1 MKHLIKIV
9 PFFLFIGIIFSQR
22 QPSNTGMSGNP
33 LKGNNFIRQYQL
45 SVYTVASESSDSIR
59 VLSYLSIPNHVLQFV
74 KSSKGFKASYEAT
87 ISIKR
92 KKGDLVGRKN
102 WSNDLITKT
111 YLESTS
117 KEIFN
122 IHFNEFRVPLGE
134 DYIISAELLDRDS
147 NSSGIISKNLKL
159 KKHSKDL
166 SLYSPF
172 FLDYLNGDWGLIDNE
187 IPLFRNILGEQLV
200 RTTVFVSGKVSPGPY
215 EIDVIVTNPKKQQLW
230 EKTFQSVAQN
240 NYFEKR
246 IIIPDEISQ
255 QGLRSKVDIILKQN
269 GKQKKES
276 VILSISRLGISSSVG
291 NISQAIQNM
300 RYILDDDEW
309 KKLSKAKSDEQERL
323 FIEYWLSRD
332 PTPETKENELM
343 DEYFSRINYSNVNF
357 KTYTDGWKSDMGM
370 IYVLFGPPDD
380 LEVYNDPLSRMYQQ
394 RWHYYRINKFF
405 DFVDEN
411 GFGDYKLTT
420 PFFRARS
427 W

>member
-9 PFFLFIGIIFSQR
+9 LLFLFIGIIFSQR

-102 WSNDLITKT
+102 WSNDLITRT

-215 EIDVIVTNPKKQQLW
+215 DIDVIVTNPKKQQLW

>member
-215 EIDVIVTNPKKQQLW
+215 DIDVIVTNPKKQQLW

-370 IYVLFGPPDD
+370 IYILFGPPDD

>member
-9 PFFLFIGIIFSQR
+9 LFFLFIGIIFSQR

-309 KKLSKAKSDEQERL
+309 KRLRKAKSDEQERL
-323 FIEYWLSRD
+323 FIEYWVGRD

>member
-9 PFFLFIGIIFSQR
+9 PLFLFIGIIFSQR

-255 QGLRSKVDIILKQN
+255 QSLRSKVDIILKQN

>member
-9 PFFLFIGIIFSQR
+9 PLFLFIGIIFSQR

-215 EIDVIVTNPKKQQLW
+215 EIDVRVTNPKKQQLW

-332 PTPETKENELM
+332 PTPETKENEIM

>member
-215 EIDVIVTNPKKQQLW
+215 EIDVIVINPKKQQLW

-246 IIIPDEISQ
+246 IFIPDEISQ
-255 QGLRSKVDIILKQN
+255 QGLRSIVDIILKQN

>member
-159 KKHSKDL
+159 KKHSKGL

>member
-9 PFFLFIGIIFSQR
+9 PLFLFIGIIFSQR

-166 SLYSPF
+166 SLFSPF

-215 EIDVIVTNPKKQQLW
+215 DIDVIVTNPKKQQLW

>member
-9 PFFLFIGIIFSQR
+9 PLFLFIGIIFSQR

-74 KSSKGFKASYEAT
+74 KSSKYFKASYEAT

-102 WSNDLITKT
+102 WSNDLITRT

>member
-1 MKHLIKIV
+1 MKYLIKIV
-9 PFFLFIGIIFSQR
+9 LFLFFIGILFSQR

-230 EKTFQSVAQN
+230 EKTFQSVSQN

>member
-9 PFFLFIGIIFSQR
+9 PVFLFIGIIFSQR

-159 KKHSKDL
+159 KKHSKGL

>member
-9 PFFLFIGIIFSQR
+9 PLFLFIGIIFSQR

-230 EKTFQSVAQN
+230 DKTFQSVAQN

-343 DEYFSRINYSNVNF
+343 DEYFSRISYSNVNF

>member
-1 MKHLIKIV
+1 MKHFIKIV
-9 PFFLFIGIIFSQR
+9 LFFLFIGIIFSQR

>member
-22 QPSNTGMSGNP
+22 QPSSTGMSGNP

>member
-9 PFFLFIGIIFSQR
+9 PLFLFIGIIFSQR

-200 RTTVFVSGKVSPGPY
+200 RTTVFVSGSVSPGPY

>member
-9 PFFLFIGIIFSQR
+9 PLFLFIGIIFSQR

-200 RTTVFVSGKVSPGPY
+200 RTTVFVSGNVSPGPY

>member
-1 MKHLIKIV
+1 MKHFIKIV
-9 PFFLFIGIIFSQR
+9 LFFLFIGIIFSQR

-102 WSNDLITKT
+102 WSNDLITRT

>member
-102 WSNDLITKT
+102 WSNDLITRT

-215 EIDVIVTNPKKQQLW
+215 DIDVIVTNPKKQQLW

>member
-343 DEYFSRINYSNVNF
+343 DEYFSRISYSNVNF

>member
-1 MKHLIKIV
+1 MKHFIKIV
-9 PFFLFIGIIFSQR
+9 LFFLFIGIIFSQR

-172 FLDYLNGDWGLIDNE
+172 FLDYLNGDWGLVDNE

>member
-9 PFFLFIGIIFSQR
+9 PLFLFIGIIFSQR

-122 IHFNEFRVPLGE
+122 IHFNEFRLPLGE

>member
-200 RTTVFVSGKVSPGPY
+200 RTTVIVSGSVSPGPY
-215 EIDVIVTNPKKQQLW
+215 EIDEIVTNPKKQQLW
-230 EKTFQSVAQN
+230 VKTIQSVAQN

-309 KKLSKAKSDEQERL
+309 KKLSKANSDEQERL

-332 PTPETKENELM
+332 PTPETEENELM
-343 DEYFSRINYSNVNF
+343 DEYFSRISYSNVNF

>member
-9 PFFLFIGIIFSQR
+9 LFFLFIGIIFSQR

>member
-1 MKHLIKIV
+1 M
-9 PFFLFIGIIFSQR
+9 
-22 QPSNTGMSGNP
+22 
-33 LKGNNFIRQYQL
+33 

-111 YLESTS
+111 YIESTS

>member
-159 KKHSKDL
+159 KKHSNDL

-343 DEYFSRINYSNVNF
+343 DEYFSRISYSNVNF

>member
-1 MKHLIKIV
+1 MKNFSKIILI
-9 PFFLFIGIIFSQR
+9 FSFIGILISQR
-22 QPSNTGMSGNP
+22 QPSNNGLSGSP

-102 WSNDLITKT
+102 WSNNLITKT

-117 KEIFN
+117 REIFN
-122 IHFNEFRVPLGE
+122 IHFNEFRLSLGD

-147 NSSGIISKNLKL
+147 NSSGIINKNLKL
-159 KKHSKDL
+159 KKHSGNL
-166 SLYSPF
+166 TLYSPF
-172 FLDYLNGDWGLIDNE
+172 FLDYLDGYWGLTDNE

-200 RTTVFVSGKVSPGPY
+200 RTSVFVSGKVSPGSY

-230 EKTFQSVAQN
+230 EKTFQSVAEN

-246 IIIPDEISQ
+246 IIIPDDISQ
-255 QGLRSKVDIILKQN
+255 QGLRSKVDIVLKQN

-276 VILSISRLGISSSVG
+276 VILSISRLGISSSIG

>member
-1 MKHLIKIV
+1 MKYLIKIV
-9 PFFLFIGIIFSQR
+9 PLFLFIGIIFSQR

-215 EIDVIVTNPKKQQLW
+215 DIDVIVTNPKKQQLW

-300 RYILDDDEW
+300 RYILDDEEW

>member
-159 KKHSKDL
+159 KKHSKNL

-200 RTTVFVSGKVSPGPY
+200 RTTVFVSGSVSPGPY

>member
-9 PFFLFIGIIFSQR
+9 PFFLFIGMIFSQR

-33 LKGNNFIRQYQL
+33 FKGNNFIRQYQL

>member
-147 NSSGIISKNLKL
+147 NSSGIINKNLKL
-159 KKHSKDL
+159 KKH
-166 SLYSPF
+166 
-172 FLDYLNGDWGLIDNE
+172 
-187 IPLFRNILGEQLV
+187 
-200 RTTVFVSGKVSPGPY
+200 
-215 EIDVIVTNPKKQQLW
+215 
-230 EKTFQSVAQN
+230 
-240 NYFEKR
+240 
-246 IIIPDEISQ
+246 
-255 QGLRSKVDIILKQN
+255 
-269 GKQKKES
+269 
-276 VILSISRLGISSSVG
+276 
-291 NISQAIQNM
+291 
-300 RYILDDDEW
+300 
-309 KKLSKAKSDEQERL
+309 
-323 FIEYWLSRD
+323 
-332 PTPETKENELM
+332 
-343 DEYFSRINYSNVNF
+343 
-357 KTYTDGWKSDMGM
+357 
-370 IYVLFGPPDD
+370 
-380 LEVYNDPLSRMYQQ
+380 
-394 RWHYYRINKFF
+394 
-405 DFVDEN
+405 
-411 GFGDYKLTT
+411 
-420 PFFRARS
+420 
-427 W
+427 

>member
-9 PFFLFIGIIFSQR
+9 PLFLFIGIIFSQR

-215 EIDVIVTNPKKQQLW
+215 EIDLIVTNPKKQQLW

>member
-230 EKTFQSVAQN
+230 EKTFQSVSQN

>member
-122 IHFNEFRVPLGE
+122 IHFNEFRVPTGE

>member
-166 SLYSPF
+166 NLYSPF

>member
-9 PFFLFIGIIFSQR
+9 TFFLFIGIIFSQR

-215 EIDVIVTNPKKQQLW
+215 EIDVRVTNPKKQQLW

>member
-200 RTTVFVSGKVSPGPY
+200 RTTVFVSGSVSPGPY